1 MDEPEINS
9 KNLEK
14 MPAISLS
21 LTKLHESLQEMTQ
34 TLQLSG
40 GGTAGQIRK
49 DVQCGCILADS
60 LWNLKELQRRQFSRT
75 FTLQG
80 HVDALPRDEDGS
92 CYTFWN
98 KCLLF
103 PF

>member
-1 MDEPEINS
+1 MEEPEVNS

-21 LTKLHESLQEMTQ
+21 LTKLHEALHEMTQ
-34 TLQLSG
+34 RLDLSG
-40 GGTAGQIRK
+40 GGTSGQIRR

-60 LWNLKELQRRQFSRT
+60 LWNLKEFQRRRFNRT

-80 HVDALPRDEDGS
+80 HVGALPQDEDG
-92 CYTFWN
+92 
-98 KCLLF
+98 LGA
-103 PF
+103 